1 MEPTDTPSATAPT
14 TPPTPPA
21 APRKRAKRIKISTP
35 RAPRVPRQPHKLV
48 VGGWCA
54 APCDGAGLGNLQE
67 GYFAPSKLQ
76 PETPV
81 TEVVDLV
88 AWAQKNCAPGE
99 YDVIRV
105 LPGKLRVAKQETFKA
120 GFEEAK

>member
-48 VGGWCA
+48 IGKFETPEHFSA
-54 APCDGAGLGNLQE
+54 SA
-67 GYFAPSKLQ
+67 LQ
-76 PETPV
+76 PEAPL

-88 AWAQKNCAPGE
+88 AWAQKSLPPGE